1 MFPNPDDVTSRRSV
15 SESLCE
21 LVRDS
26 VDQKGFD
33 LYMLH
38 VVQSSAE
45 LAELTF
51 DFSSI
56 LDQIEVFF
64 KDKHPG
70 LCFRDEIYSWV
81 R

>member
-1 MFPNPDDVTSRRSV
+1 MFPNPDDVISRRSV

-26 VDQKGFD
+26 VD

-51 DFSSI
+51 AFSSI

-70 LCFRDEIYSWV
+70 LCLRDEIYSWV

>member
-15 SESLCE
+15 IESLCE

-38 VVQSSAE
+38 VVQNSSE
-45 LAELTF
+45 LAELNL

-56 LDQIEVFF
+56 LDQIEAFF
-64 KDKHPG
+64 KDKHLG